1 MCVILICGRGFEP
14 RQALQALC
22 VLLSF
27 AIFICSIFCVRYV
40 LCIWAICPTDSFAP
54 KTCKIKRRTSGL
66 CGASLNL
73 NMYRRHAWLGDI
85 YEWDNWSNTKVTH
98 LCCIPPEIIFCK
110 RSNRQLEPPL
120 PINFSCWTF
129 RNSALA
135 PNFSFET
142 WFGKADMGSL
152 VHSRECGKAAAVSVP
167 SFEADPVAE
176 NWKCGSRR
184 LNLPFLAL

>member
-1 MCVILICGRGFEP
+1 MKFFLKINTHSPLGPNSMCVILICGRGFEP

-120 PINFSCWTF
+120 PLNFSYKTF
-129 RNSALA
+129 RSSALA
-135 PNFSFET
+135 PNFF
-142 WFGKADMGSL
+142 FQ
-152 VHSRECGKAAAVSVP
+152 P
-167 SFEADPVAE
+167 
-176 NWKCGSRR
+176 
-184 LNLPFLAL
+184 